1 MIIAVEIGLAS
12 LRICRLS
19 YRTALLHDVDFELR
33 CPITATGF
41 LNWSRF
47 GFLVPDLTPWWFA
60 FWDVARF
67 LGPFSSPL

>member
-41 LNWSRF
+41 LNRSRF
-47 GFLVPDLTPWWFA
+47 GFLVPDLTPW
-60 FWDVARF
+60 
-67 LGPFSSPL
+67 